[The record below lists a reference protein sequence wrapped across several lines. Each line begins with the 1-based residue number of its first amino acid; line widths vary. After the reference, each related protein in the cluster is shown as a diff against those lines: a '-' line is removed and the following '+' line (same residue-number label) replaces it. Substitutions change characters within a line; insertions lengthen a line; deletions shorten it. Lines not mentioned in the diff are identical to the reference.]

1 MPNKGLLF
9 LFFVVL
15 EEFYL
20 LIPFYLRVLNLV
32 PKQYS
37 GKWMDAREYSPK
49 FMVPVFIVHARRGLL
64 CRVALAV
71 TVSMSRVLFRPWVVA
86 PMLGCLMKL
95 FTCSAVSTPPASS
108 AGLAVVALV
117 ASSPP
122 N

>member
-1 MPNKGLLF
+1 MPNKGLHF

-20 LIPFYLRVLNLV
+20 LIPFYLQVLNLV

-49 FMVPVFIVHARRGLL
+49 IMVPVFIVHARQGLL
-64 CRVALAV
+64 CRVVLAV
-71 TVSMSRVLFRPWVVA
+71 TVSVSKVLFRPWVLA
-86 PMLGCLMKL
+86 PSLGCLTKL
-95 FTCSAVSTPPASS
+95 STCSVVSTSPASS
-108 AGLAVVALV
+108 AGLVVVELV

>member
-49 FMVPVFIVHARRGLL
+49 TMVPVLL
-64 CRVALAV
+64 CTR
-71 TVSMSRVLFRPWVVA
+71 
-86 PMLGCLMKL
+86 GG
-95 FTCSAVSTPPASS
+95 ASCVE
-108 AGLAVVALV
+108 LRWQ
-117 ASSPP
+117 
-122 N
+122 